1 MPDNTFP
8 VFVNAHTHSHSMPY
22 KGLVGSAPFD
32 VWIAYR
38 LASNVGQL
46 SASEQAACA
55 LACGME
61 NLNAGN
67 AGIIDH
73 LYSPIT
79 AENVY
84 GVAEAYESLGIRA
97 WVFPNI
103 DNLPVGIYTRRYFPG
118 YPKAIPDDSLPEE
131 IQSRIVPLPFE
142 PRLDALVDLIKGWK
156 GKRVQIGLALGNAV
170 WCTDGL
176 LEAARETLAGLD
188 VPLEIHVEE
197 SPVQR
202 EAAMHQWGMSGV
214 QRLDGFG
221 LLTER
226 TLAAHCVQVSRDDVE
241 LLAERGVSV
250 SHNPLSNMKLQNGIT
265 PVGSMLMEGV
275 NVTLGSD
282 GSNSGDE
289 QALGPV
295 MRLAASLAR
304 LNGIQQISEE
314 IESKV
319 VELGSANGHRLW
331 FSGEIADDRIEF
343 DGPIDPVKLVWTDTG
358 PGIREVHVGGEAV
371 LQKARS
377 LYEGSGASGVISE
390 LAKNAITPEGEE
402 LIDQIRPLFKWYAQ
416 SK

>member
-8 VFVNAHTHSHSMPY
+8 VFVNAHTHSHSMPF
-22 KGLVGSAPFD
+22 KGSVASAPFD
-32 VWIAYR
+32 IWIAYR
-38 LASNVGQL
+38 LASNVGRL
-46 SASEQAACA
+46 SAPEQVACA
-55 LACGME
+55 LACGLE

-67 AGIIDH
+67 AAIIDH

-79 AENVY
+79 EENVY

-103 DNLPVGIYTRRYFPG
+103 DNLPVGIYTRRFYPK

-131 IQSRIVPLPFE
+131 VLARIEPLPFE
-142 PRLDALVDLIKGWK
+142 PRLEALVELIKGWS

-170 WCTDGL
+170 WCTDAL
-176 LEAARETLAGLD
+176 LEAARDTLAKLD

-214 QRLDGFG
+214 QRLDKFG

-226 TLAAHCVQVSRDDVE
+226 TLAAHCVQVSREDID
-241 LLAERGVSV
+241 LLADRGVSV

-265 PVGSMLMEGV
+265 PIGTMLREGV
-275 NVTLGSD
+275 NVALGSD

-289 QALGPV
+289 QGLGPV
-295 MRLAASLAR
+295 MRLVASLAR
-304 LNGIQQISEE
+304 LNGLQQVSKD
-314 IESKV
+314 IEPQV
-319 VELGSANGHRLW
+319 VKLGSANGHRLW
-331 FSGEIADDRIEF
+331 FPQEIGSDRIEYS
-343 DGPIDPVKLVWTDTG
+343 GPVDPVKLVWTNAASN
-358 PGIREVHVGGEAV
+358 IEEVYIDDEPT
-371 LQKARS
+371 LENARS
-377 LYEGSGASGVISE
+377 VFDQSNAAATIAD
-390 LAKNAITPEGEE
+390 LAKNAISPEGEE
-402 LIDQIRPLFKWYAQ
+402 LVRQIHPLLQWYAQ

>member
-22 KGLVGSAPFD
+22 KGMVGSAPFD

-38 LASNVGQL
+38 LASNVGKL
-46 SASEQAACA
+46 SASEQTACA

-79 AENVY
+79 AEHVY
-84 GVAEAYESLGIRA
+84 GVAEAYELLGIRA

-131 IQSRIVPLPFE
+131 IQAKIEPLPFE
-142 PRLDALVDLIKGWK
+142 PRLEALVELIKGWR

-170 WCTDGL
+170 WCTDEL
-176 LEAARETLAGLD
+176 MVAARDVLSSLD

-214 QRLDGFG
+214 ERLDKFG
-221 LLTER
+221 LLTDR
-226 TLAAHCVQVSRDDVE
+226 TLAAHCVQVSREDVD
-241 LLAERGVSV
+241 LMADRGVSV

-265 PVGSMLMEGV
+265 PVGWMLMDGV

-282 GSNSGDE
+282 GSNSADE
-289 QALGPV
+289 QSLGPV

-304 LNGIQQISEE
+304 LNGIQQISED
-314 IESKV
+314 IEPKV

-331 FSGEIADDRIEF
+331 FPDEMADDRIEF

-358 PGIREVHVGGEAV
+358 DSIEEVHVGGEAV

-377 LYEGSGASGVISE
+377 VYEGSGAADTIAE
-390 LAKNAITPEGEE
+390 LAKSAITPEGEE
-402 LIDQIRPLFKWYAQ
+402 LIRQIQPLFKWYAQ

>member
-8 VFVNAHTHSHSMPY
+8 VFVNAHTHSHAMPF
-22 KGLVGSAPFD
+22 KGTVGSAPFD

-46 SASEQAACA
+46 SGPEQVACA
-55 LACGME
+55 LACGLE
-61 NLNAGN
+61 NLAAGN

-103 DNLPVGIYTRRYFPG
+103 DNLPVGIYTRRFYPG

-131 IQSRIVPLPFE
+131 VLARIEPQPFE
-142 PRLDALVDLIKGWK
+142 PRLEALVDLIKGWS

-170 WCTDGL
+170 WCSDEL
-176 LEAARETLAGLD
+176 MEAARSVLSSLD

-214 QRLDGFG
+214 QRLDKFG
-221 LLTER
+221 LLSEQ

-241 LLAERGVSV
+241 LLGERGVSV

-265 PVGSMLMEGV
+265 PVGSMLREGV
-275 NVTLGSD
+275 NVALGSD
-282 GSNSGDE
+282 GSNSADE
-289 QALGPV
+289 QGLGPV

-304 LNGIQQISEE
+304 LNGIQQINED

-331 FSGEIADDRIEF
+331 FPDEIADDRIEF
-343 DGPIDPVKLVWTDTG
+343 EGPIDPVKLVWTDTG
-358 PGIREVHVGGEAV
+358 TTINEVHVGGDPV
-371 LQKARS
+371 LQKARA
-377 LYEGSGASGVISE
+377 LYEESGAAATI
-390 LAKNAITPEGEE
+390 AKMAENAISPEGRE
-402 LIDQIRPLFKWYAQ
+402 LVNQIQPLFKWYAQ

>member
-8 VFVNAHTHSHSMPY
+8 VFVNAHTHSHAMPY
-22 KGLVGSAPFD
+22 KGMVGSAPFD

-38 LASNVGQL
+38 LASNVGKL
-46 SASEQAACA
+46 SASDQAACA

-79 AENVY
+79 EENVY

-118 YPKAIPDDSLPEE
+118 YAKAIPDDSLPEE
-131 IQSRIVPLPFE
+131 IQARIEPLPFE
-142 PRLDALVDLIKGWK
+142 PRLDALIELIKGWK
-156 GKRVQIGLALGNAV
+156 GKRVQIGVALGNAV
-170 WCTDGL
+170 WCTDAL
-176 LEAARETLAGLD
+176 LEAAREALANLD

-202 EAAMHQWGMSGV
+202 EAAMHQWGVSGV
-214 QRLDGFG
+214 QRLDQFG

-241 LLAERGVSV
+241 LMAERGVSV

-282 GSNSGDE
+282 GSNSADE
-289 QALGPV
+289 QGLGAV
-295 MRLAASLAR
+295 MRLAACLAR
-304 LNGIQQISEE
+304 LNGIQQISED

-331 FSGEIADDRIEF
+331 FPREMAEDRIEF
-343 DGPIDPVKLVWTDTG
+343 AGPIDPVKLVWTDTG
-358 PGIREVHVGGEAV
+358 PDIEEVHVDGEAV

-377 LYEGSGASGVISE
+377 LYEESGASGAVAE
-390 LAKNAITPEGEE
+390 LAENAITPEGEE
-402 LIDQIRPLFKWYAQ
+402 MINQIRPLFQWYAQ
-416 SK
+416 SR

>member
-38 LASNVGQL
+38 LASNVGKL
-46 SASEQAACA
+46 SASDQVACA
-55 LACGME
+55 LACGLE
-61 NLNAGN
+61 NLAAGN
-67 AGIIDH
+67 AAIIDH

-103 DNLPVGIYTRRYFPG
+103 DNLPVGIYTRRFFPG

-131 IQSRIVPLPFE
+131 IQARIDPLPFE
-142 PRLDALVDLIKGWK
+142 PRLEALVELIKGWK
-156 GKRVQIGLALGNAV
+156 GRRVQIGLALGNAV
-170 WCTDGL
+170 WCTDEL
-176 LEAARETLAGLD
+176 MVAARDVLSSLD

-214 QRLDGFG
+214 QRLDKFG
-221 LLTER
+221 LLTDR

-241 LLAERGVSV
+241 LMAERGVSV

-265 PVGSMLMEGV
+265 PVGTMLREGV

-289 QALGPV
+289 QGLGPV

-304 LNGIQQISEE
+304 LNGIQQISEN
-314 IESKV
+314 IEPKV
-319 VELGSANGHRLW
+319 VELGSANGQRLW
-331 FSGEIADDRIEF
+331 FPDEIADDRIEF
-343 DGPIDPVKLVWTDTG
+343 SGPIDPIKLVWTDTG
-358 PGIREVHVGGEAV
+358 SSIEEVRVGGEAV
-371 LQKARS
+371 LENARS
-377 LYEGSGASGVISE
+377 VYEQSGAADTIAE
-390 LAKNAITPEGEE
+390 LAKNVITPEGEE
-402 LIDQIRPLFKWYAQ
+402 LIRQIQPLFKWYAQ
-416 SK
+416 SR